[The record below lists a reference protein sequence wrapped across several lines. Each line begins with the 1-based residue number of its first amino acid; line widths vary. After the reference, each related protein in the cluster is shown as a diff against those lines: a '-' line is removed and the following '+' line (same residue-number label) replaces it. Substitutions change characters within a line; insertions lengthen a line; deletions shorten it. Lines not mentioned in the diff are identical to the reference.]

1 MRKNSLAAVFIR
13 LLSGLCL
20 LLALEAASHAL
31 TIASPAPLPAG
42 INRADHDKL
51 QSRKASLDT
60 QRQELEADIGAL
72 NSECSRVPAS
82 DSARAQACGRRQAQ
96 LLGRIADYRTAV
108 ESYTQQIQLV
118 SLLSPGPLVTSDA
131 SLHTRP
137 PTAQELLEARQ
148 RIVALEKDVR
158 KIQGRLKVVTQ
169 ALLAN
174 NAEFETWKKTVDDAV
189 NDTWEKGLDY
199 LLGLPF
205 DLGTYKLGNLLENR
219 LKEIEKH
226 SIRSADLLASTADPA
241 KRERYRAVRQWLAR
255 EKKLARYNQQ
265 QLKNLGALKTTY
277 DLRAWDKS
285 KAADYER
292 VVDGLSWLAGVVAPP
307 FSHLK
312 MSVEAYSNV
321 AAECVSWHKING
333 LSRQNDDYAVRVKE
347 LSFRMEKDIGEIGCL
362 KGCLQDYSESCLNR
376 CAGGSKLHKP
386 PPLLD

>member
-1 MRKNSLAAVFIR
+1 MR

-20 LLALEAASHAL
+20 LLALEAASHAM

-51 QSRKASLDT
+51 QSRKASLDA
-60 QRQELEADIGAL
+60 QRQELEADIEAL
-72 NSECSRVPAS
+72 NAECSRVPAS
-82 DSARAQACGRRQAQ
+82 DSAWAQACSRRQAQ

-118 SLLSPGPLVTSDA
+118 SLLSSGPPVASDA
-131 SLHTRP
+131 PSRTGN
-137 PTAQELLEARQ
+137 PTAQELLEAQQ

-158 KIQGRLKVVTQ
+158 MIQGRLRGVTQ

-189 NDTWEKGLDY
+189 NDTWKKGLDY

-205 DLGTYKLGNLLENR
+205 DLGAHKLGNLLENR

-241 KRERYRAVRQWLAR
+241 RRERYRAVRQWLAR
-255 EKKLARYNQQ
+255 EKELAQYNQK

-277 DLRAWDKS
+277 DLHAWDMS
-285 KAADYER
+285 KAADYES
-292 VVDGLSWLAGVVAPP
+292 VIDGLSWLAGIVAPP

-312 MSVEAYSNV
+312 MIVEAYSNV
-321 AAECVSWHKING
+321 AAECVSWYKISS
-333 LSRQNDDYAVRVKE
+333 LTRQNDDYAVKVNE
-347 LSFRMEKDIGEIGCL
+347 LSFRMDKDIGEIGCL
-362 KGCLQDYSESCLNR
+362 KVCLQDYSESCLNR
-376 CAGGSKLHKP
+376 CAGGSRLHTP